1 MLNSLVKY
9 LEKAFQIGCKL
20 LFDLKEIRNIKFKW
34 TLWLPN
40 KKKVL
45 NLFLC
50 IFVLLWNGRIKL
62 DRSFYFTRFVFKPS
76 YPLLF
81 SAWSGYNNADRLTAQ
96 VVNALSTLSALRQEM
111 QLPFLSSQFRPLPSL
126 SLSCHHLVLGSV
138 GAKKSIT
145 LLRTKPCFVLC
156 LHRSCFPPKFDA
168 SIFSFLIFF
177 FFTLQVFSMMHVAKF
192 SWPAS
197 SSATGKSLRFGFI
210 FTLQS
215 LRSACAL
222 TRDELRGSVKFVSY
236 KCRRN
241 MSSNSIYKQLLGQHQ
256 IIYRVIKESSSLSW
270 KFCCC
275 FPFITLE
282 SVLWRFN
289 ILSI

>member
-20 LFDLKEIRNIKFKW
+20 LFDIKEIRNIKFKW

-76 YPLLF
+76 YPLLS
-81 SAWSGYNNADRLTAQ
+81 SAWWGYNNADRLTAQ

-111 QLPFLSSQFRPLPSL
+111 QLPFLSSQFRPLPFL
-126 SLSCHHLVLGSV
+126 SPLPSSCSGFCRRYKKYHFTSHETMFCTLSAPFLFSP
-138 GAKKSIT
+138 KIW
-145 LLRTKPCFVLC
+145 CF
-156 LHRSCFPPKFDA
+156 H
-168 SIFSFLIFF
+168 IQFSNFF

-210 FTLQS
+210 FTLQC

-241 MSSNSIYKQLLGQHQ
+241 MSSNSIYKQLLGQH
-256 IIYRVIKESSSLSW
+256 
-270 KFCCC
+270 
-275 FPFITLE
+275 
-282 SVLWRFN
+282 
-289 ILSI
+289 

>member
-1 MLNSLVKY
+1 MKC
-9 LEKAFQIGCKL
+9 E
-20 LFDLKEIRNIKFKW
+20 
-34 TLWLPN
+34 
-40 KKKVL
+40 
-45 NLFLC
+45 
-50 IFVLLWNGRIKL
+50 NGRIKL
-62 DRSFYFTRFVFKPS
+62 DRCFYFTHIVSKPS

-81 SAWSGYNNADRLTAQ
+81 SVRSGYNNADRLTAQ

-111 QLPFLSSQFRPLPSL
+111 QLPFLSSQFRPPS
-126 SLSCHHLVLGSV
+126 SRHHLVLGSV
-138 GAKKSIT
+138 GAIKSIT

-177 FFTLQVFSMMHVAKF
+177 FFFLYFASFSMMHVAKF

-222 TRDELRGSVKFVSY
+222 TQDELRGSVKFVSY

-241 MSSNSIYKQLLGQHQ
+241 MSSNSIFK
-256 IIYRVIKESSSLSW
+256 
-270 KFCCC
+270 
-275 FPFITLE
+275 
-282 SVLWRFN
+282 
-289 ILSI
+289 